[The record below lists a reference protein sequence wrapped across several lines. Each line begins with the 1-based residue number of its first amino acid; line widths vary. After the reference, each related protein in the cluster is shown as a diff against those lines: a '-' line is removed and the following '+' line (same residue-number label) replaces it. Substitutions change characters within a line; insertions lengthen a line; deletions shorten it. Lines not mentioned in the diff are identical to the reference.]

1 MNDLPMTDIAEIFS
15 VPIIAT
21 LALGMPSATRRS
33 SNTTG
38 PRILA
43 HSSNIQTLAVSST
56 QGRERGPGRWRLVTR
71 VVQKPRGG
79 RVRGNAVDLS
89 CLFQFPLPVGLPFIG
104 RLFVDAGA
112 RRSLRLRLVVFD
124 LANGVQ
130 QFLQD
135 DHGFFGMCGGQQ
147 GGFAREA
154 HESVLELRP
163 DGTLR
168 GFDRL

>member
-1 MNDLPMTDIAEIFS
+1 MEWIGNSNGIFARW
-15 VPIIAT
+15 I
-21 LALGMPSATRRS
+21 GN
-33 SNTTG
+33 SNG
-38 PRILA
+38 IFARCLW
-43 HSSNIQTLAVSST
+43 
-56 QGRERGPGRWRLVTR
+56 ERTPGA
-71 VVQKPRGG
+71 
-79 RVRGNAVDLS
+79 NAVDLS

-135 DHGFFGMCGGQQ
+135 DYGFFGMCGGQQ

-154 HESVLELRP
+154 HEGVLELRP

-168 GFDRL
+168 G